1 MIIEKSFKLILP
13 QEIEKAKSKQRKKR
27 INFIVFFI
35 LAIIF
40 HICMLAV
47 YSFFIYSLIN
57 RYTSNKQLNV
67 TNLEETIEAQT
78 TTFTTNTTYTTY
90 TTSVQTTTYA
100 TTTTITTTTIIVTT
114 EPINIVET
122 EPEPDDIFPKWD
134 GDVLNAFNGS
144 IQGPSGTE
152 TYYNLPMGGV
162 VSIMRDMGFDEES
175 YPYWVR
181 EDGVKMLGDY
191 VMCAADLD
199 IRPRGSLI
207 QSSLGAALVCD
218 TGSFVEIDPERLDIA
233 VNW

>member
-78 TTFTTNTTYTTY
+78 TTFTTNTTYTT
-90 TTSVQTTTYA
+90 SVQTTTYA

-114 EPINIVET
+114 EPIDIVET
-122 EPEPDDIFPKWD
+122 EPEPDDIFPEWD

-152 TYYNLPMGGV
+152 TYYNLPMEGV

-175 YPYWVR
+175 YPYRVR

-207 QSSLGAALVCD
+207 QSSLGTAIVCD
-218 TGSFVEIDPERLDIA
+218 TGSFVEIDPEQLDIA

>member
-78 TTFTTNTTYTTY
+78 TTFTTNTTYTT
-90 TTSVQTTTYA
+90 SVQTTTYA

-114 EPINIVET
+114 EPIDIVET
-122 EPEPDDIFPKWD
+122 EPEPDDIFPEWE

-207 QSSLGAALVCD
+207 QSSLGTALVCD